1 MIEATHNTSAATAS
15 AAATAATMAAPMPS
29 RMAQRLR
36 GAAAG
41 SAGATKAPSAV
52 MSIVRITRRTITCN
66 WRGAAP
72 KQGHCLRRRAG
83 FAAALALLLLGGA
96 GSAGALPPGT
106 SDVPANVRD
115 QVEAAL
121 APNLVI
127 PETAIWSFAFMAP
140 YVNGGNVVCGAV
152 DYQSAMRVYVGP
164 KRFYAFVK
172 RGVVTFSQLQD
183 PPVIATSG
191 QGASQKYIETDK
203 STGCILGKTTS

>member
-29 RMAQRLR
+29 RTAQRLR
-36 GAAAG
+36 GAASG
-41 SAGATKAPSAV
+41 SAGATKAPSGV
-52 MSIVRITRRTITCN
+52 MSIVRITRRTICGN

-72 KQGHCLRRRAG
+72 KQGPFLRRRAG

-96 GSAGALPPGT
+96 RSAGALPPGT
-106 SDVPANVRD
+106 SDVPSNVRD

-152 DYQSAMRVYVGP
+152 NYQSAMRVYVGP
-164 KRFYAFVK
+164 KRFYAFVN

-183 PPVIATSG
+183 PPVIDTSG
-191 QGASQKYIETDK
+191 EEAKKFHLLCDK
-203 STGCILGKTTS
+203 